1 MLLISGFAMLLGGC
15 KSNPSGPA
23 GDSIF
28 LTNGRITVNNNP
40 NGDRIKTYPDKDVP
54 IDTTL
59 GTIASFGKRT
69 AKFKLKLRAEVIP
82 PVSGGVTLQ
91 ATHIAISGNY
101 AYVSYNVRGATYLG
115 GVDVFNI
122 SIKNNPALV
131 SEAIFLN
138 SDVSSVSYSN
148 GKIYL
153 AEATSDTGFAYP
165 AAVEEITLVNNLLS
179 LASRRVGV
187 TSYVATDARAS
198 GTKLYVT
205 SGSGGP
211 ATGGLA
217 VLDTATLSIVYSDPF
232 LDARALEFYGTSAV
246 VLQGTPARFR
256 TYSSA
261 PAFMTSYNVGG
272 ATIPESKSTINI
284 VLDRAFV
291 GAGDAG
297 AKVVN
302 LNSGVVI
309 DSIGRVTVAGLDPS
323 LTVTNSVSVNKDI
336 LLLANGEAGVYVA
349 QADIDMEATSTVSP
363 HLVLLGAMQFGTAE
377 SANFVASSNDVIFVA
392 TGLGGLKI
400 LEVQY

>member
-1 MLLISGFAMLLGGC
+1 
-15 KSNPSGPA
+15 
-23 GDSIF
+23 
-28 LTNGRITVNNNP
+28 
-40 NGDRIKTYPDKDVP
+40 DRIKLYPDKDIP

-59 GTIASFGKRT
+59 GSISSFGKRA
-69 AKFKLKLRAEVIP
+69 AKFKLKLRAEVTP
-82 PVSGGVTLQ
+82 PVSGGTTLQ
-91 ATHIAISGNY
+91 ATHISISGNY

-122 SIKNNPALV
+122 SIKNNPVLV
-131 SEAIFLN
+131 SQAIFLN

-148 GKIYL
+148 GKLYL
-153 AEATSDTGFAYP
+153 AEATADTGFTYP
-165 AAVEEITLVNNLLS
+165 AVVEEMTLANDLLS
-179 LASRRVGV
+179 LTSRRVGV
-187 TSYVATDARAS
+187 TSYVATDARVS

-217 VLDTATLSIVYSDPF
+217 VLDTATLQVQFSDPF
-232 LDARALEFYGTSAV
+232 LDARALAFYGTSGI

-261 PAFMTSYNVGG
+261 PAFMTAYAVGG
-272 ATIPESKSTINI
+272 ATIPESKSTIQV

-297 AKVVN
+297 AKVVD
-302 LNSGVVI
+302 LNSGAVI
-309 DSIGRVTVAGLDPS
+309 DSIGPVTVTGIPSS

-349 QADIDMEATSTVSP
+349 QADIDMEATPSVSP
-363 HLVLLGAMQFGTAE
+363 HLVVLGAMQFGAAE
-377 SANFVASSNDVIFVA
+377 SANFVTSSNDVIFIA